1 MGLAETFDPMRP
13 ARVILPSNSA
23 GVLEFMGERLLLCA
37 DGQSA
42 RQHLSHVHDPDDEVH
57 PRVCQSVIGP
67 LVRRGDIGLHL
78 RIGPLCSFKRVRI
91 EHRFCCVQHHH
102 IDHGLFFSVRRRG
115 RLQGG
120 GGHSAGFVRER
131 VRKCSSNEIRKVI
144 SRLPCLPR
152 SPHLAVFGSSSA
164 TGLSCE
170 MTETTSLRYLA

>member
-120 GGHSAGFVRER
+120 GGAQRRLCQGKSA
-131 VRKCSSNEIRKVI
+131 
-144 SRLPCLPR
+144 
-152 SPHLAVFGSSSA
+152 
-164 TGLSCE
+164 E
-170 MTETTSLRYLA
+170 MFQQRNPESDITTSMPPALPTPSRFWFKLGNRAKL